1 MVSNGLFTKTSW
13 GGGNQVS
20 WISTG
25 EREREREEMERE
37 KEMRGREGEVLFFE
51 WKRLLSWF

>member
-1 MVSNGLFTKTSW
+1 MVYSPKHH
-13 GGGNQVS
+13 
-20 WISTG
+20 G
-25 EREREREEMERE
+25 EVGTRLAGFQLEKEREREEKERE